1 VTAYL
6 INTSS
11 KKGASFTLN
20 GAGAGFAPAASYG
33 APTKFHFTKA
43 TVNAP
48 LSPPTIATPG
58 TTNHLT
64 VWDQNYEMTLDV
76 LPNTAEELRLFFFPN
91 QLVVVDSFWG
101 VIQVVKPTA
110 GT

>member
-20 GAGAGFAPAASYG
+20 GVGAGFALAASYG
-33 APTKFHFTKA
+33 IPTKFHFTKV

-48 LSPPTIATPG
+48 LSPPTIAAPG
-58 TTNHLT
+58 ITNYLT
-64 VWDQNYEMTLDV
+64 VWGQNYELMLDV
-76 LPNTAEELRLFFFPN
+76 RPNTAEELRLFFFPN
-91 QLVVVDSFWG
+91 QLVVVDSFLD
-101 VIQVVKPTA
+101 VIQVLTPTA
-110 GT
+110 QT